1 MRVAVAGS
9 SGLACQKPKPQ
20 LTARGWQVV
29 IVNYNNP
36 QDLAFKL
43 TGVHTVISTVS
54 GPPQRV
60 LIDAAAQAGVR
71 RFAPS
76 EFEGSPSQRPQGADA
91 LDRGKQAALERLRH
105 HQSRGMQ
112 YTSFV
117 CGILYE
123 RFRPEGLIG
132 SGIGRGSGVGAEGDY
147 LMNVRQAKAQIPRQA
162 NGQLAKIRL
171 TSAED
176 VGKFVAAAL
185 GLQQWPTELRMSGEE
200 RLDVSRVVQIAE
212 AVRRKR
218 YPRHIL
224 LLFEFQESL
233 SNKVLERRFERAE
246 HNPPSLQSL
255 LQLARARQDMQAQL
269 RALNLIATA
278 NGRYDF
284 ASPNLNSLVNVRP
297 KRFQAWLQ
305 EAWGN

>member
-1 MRVAVAGS
+1 MLQPTVNLHPVLLTG
-9 SGLACQKPKPQ
+9 QKQKPQ
-20 LTARGWQVV
+20 LTAKGWQVV

-76 EFEGSPSQRPQGADA
+76 EFEGAPSRRPQGADA

-105 HQSRGMQ
+105 HQPRGMQ

-123 RFRPEGLIG
+123 RFRPGGLIG
-132 SGIGRGSGVGAEGDY
+132 SGIGRGSGVGGEGDY
-147 LMNVRQAKAQIPRQA
+147 LMNVRQARAQIPRQS
-162 NGQLAKIRL
+162 NGQLARICL

-185 GLQQWPTELRMSGEE
+185 GLQQWPTELRMCGEE
-200 RLDVSRVVQIAE
+200 RLDVSRVVQMAE
-212 AVRRKR
+212 VVK
-218 YPRHIL
+218 
-224 LLFEFQESL
+224 Q
-233 SNKVLERRFERAE
+233 RRFERAE
-246 HNPPSLQSL
+246 HSPDSLQSL
-255 LQLARARQDMQAQL
+255 LQLARARQDIQAQL

-284 ASPNLNSLVNVRP
+284 ASPNLNSLVHVTP

-305 EAWGN
+305 EAWRN

>member
-1 MRVAVAGS
+1 
-9 SGLACQKPKPQ
+9 
-20 LTARGWQVV
+20 
-29 IVNYNNP
+29 
-36 QDLAFKL
+36 
-43 TGVHTVISTVS
+43 
-54 GPPQRV
+54 
-60 LIDAAAQAGVR
+60 
-71 RFAPS
+71 
-76 EFEGSPSQRPQGADA
+76 
-91 LDRGKQAALERLRH
+91 
-105 HQSRGMQ
+105 
-112 YTSFV
+112 
-117 CGILYE
+117 
-123 RFRPEGLIG
+123 
-132 SGIGRGSGVGAEGDY
+132 
-147 LMNVRQAKAQIPRQA
+147 MNVRQAKAQIPRQA